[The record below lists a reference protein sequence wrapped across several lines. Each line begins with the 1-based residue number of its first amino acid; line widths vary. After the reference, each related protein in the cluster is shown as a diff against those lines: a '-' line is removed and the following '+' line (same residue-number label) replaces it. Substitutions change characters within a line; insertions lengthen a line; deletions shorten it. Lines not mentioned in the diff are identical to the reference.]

1 MRDTAGADDAV
12 YPFTGPR
19 RVKIGDVVEQALV
32 QLVPLAVAAALSS
45 VPLTATIF
53 ILLSDSGGRSGLA
66 FLAGTVLGTFAAMTV
81 ATLASQALPGR
92 PRQHEALIGKL
103 EIAIGTAMVLLGV
116 VTLMRRQ
123 NAGRDSRTG
132 WFDDIGSFGPL
143 PVLGIGLALNIRPKA
158 VLLAAAAGLATSGAR
173 LELRETFVV
182 VVCYTAIATSTV
194 VVPIVATTLFP
205 QRMKPLLL
213 SAKGWLAAHS
223 TAVSA
228 TISILIGGFLI
239 AVGVGG

>member
-32 QLVPLAVAAALSS
+32 QVVPLAVAAALSS

-66 FLAGTVLGTFAAMTV
+66 FLAGTVIGTFVAVTV
-81 ATLASQALPGR
+81 ATVASQALPGR
-92 PRQHEALIGKL
+92 PRQYEALIGKL

-123 NAGRDSRTG
+123 SAGRDSRTG
-132 WFDDIGSFGPL
+132 WIDDIGSFGSL

-173 LELRETFVV
+173 LDLRETFVV

-194 VVPIVATTLFP
+194 VVPIVATILFP